1 MATTYTGINYGAQ
14 IGNNYG
20 TFTAEFRLPTERPDT
35 PPSPVST
42 VPFRRDPDFVSRDTL
57 LDQIHEKGSIAGSR
71 VALVGLGVV
80 GKSQLAIEY
89 SYQIRYQSP
98 EIWVFWVH
106 ASNAARFEQ
115 SFRDIA
121 DYAKI
126 PGRQDP
132 GADIFKL
139 TENWLRDEKKGKWTL
154 ILDNI
159 DDDWFVAEFLATGR
173 EGPANGR
180 INASTRPL
188 LDYLPRSS
196 NGSIIITT
204 RTKEVALKIVEHKDL
219 IKVEPMARPEAL
231 NLIQK
236 KLDLFEASQE
246 ILELVEEL
254 EFMPLAIVQAAAY
267 IRHRAPRCSISQYLE
282 KLRKSDG
289 VAIRLLNY
297 EGGHLYRDWEAKNAI
312 LATWQI
318 SFDHI
323 RRIRPFAA
331 DILSLMS
338 FFDRHAIPENMIR
351 VQHQRRNDP
360 SNSGEVV
367 NESSEEE
374 MDTASEFDADQDF
387 EDDIATLR
395 DHSFISFYEDRT
407 VFTMHRLVQLTT
419 RVWLKAHGQ
428 TEHWREQFVNKLC
441 QEFPTG
447 EYEDWGKYQS
457 LFPHVKSALLQRPES
472 QESLKEWATLLYR
485 GAWYARE
492 SGKIADMK
500 EMASNSRE
508 QRHRNVSDGI
518 LGGSEVERG

>member
-1 MATTYTGINYGAQ
+1 M
-14 IGNNYG
+14 
-20 TFTAEFRLPTERPDT
+20 AEFHLPTERPDT
-35 PPSPVST
+35 PLSPVST
-42 VPFRRDPDFVSRDTL
+42 VLFRRDPDFVSRDTL
-57 LDQIHEKGSIAGSR
+57 LDQTHEKGSIAGSR
-71 VALVGLGVV
+71 VALVGLGGV
-80 GKSQLAIEY
+80 G
-89 SYQIRYQSP
+89 
-98 EIWVFWVH
+98 
-106 ASNAARFEQ
+106 
-115 SFRDIA
+115 FRDIA

-139 TENWLRDEKKGKWTL
+139 TENLLRDEKKGKWTL

-180 INASTRPL
+180 IKALTRPL

-196 NGSIIITT
+196 NGSIIIIT

-219 IKVEPMARPEAL
+219 IKVEPMARPETL
-231 NLIQK
+231 DLIQK
-236 KLDLFEASQE
+236 KVDLFEASQE

-267 IRHRAPRCSISQYLE
+267 IRHRAPRRSISQYLE
-282 KLRKSDG
+282 KLRKGDG

-312 LATWQI
+312 SATWQI

-360 SNSGEVV
+360 SNLGEVV

-457 LFPHVKSALLQRPES
+457 LFPHVKSALL
-472 QESLKEWATLLYR
+472 

-508 QRHRNVSDGI
+508 QRVRLFGI
-518 LGGSEVERG
+518 IDDETLNSTEMLATAYWVEARWKEAEMLSVQVMETRR